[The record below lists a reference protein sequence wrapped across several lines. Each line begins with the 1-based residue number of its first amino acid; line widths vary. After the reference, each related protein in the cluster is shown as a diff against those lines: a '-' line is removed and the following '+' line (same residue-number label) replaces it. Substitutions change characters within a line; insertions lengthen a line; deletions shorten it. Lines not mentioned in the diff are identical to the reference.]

1 MSQLLIEI
9 DSEEDKALLLALL
22 PRLHARVINSEDSK
36 LKKDRFIKGLHE
48 IAARGALVSHLVM
61 LPNGNAKY
69 AVWIVYLM
77 GVENDSRQ

>member
-22 PRLHARVINSEDSK
+22 PRLHARVINSEDTK

-48 IAARGALVSHLVM
+48 IAARG
-61 LPNGNAKY
+61 
-69 AVWIVYLM
+69 
-77 GVENDSRQ
+77 GVGESFGDASEWQREIRSLDRVLDGRGE